1 MLCIRCGGKATGDD
15 SEPPRRARQLRETTC
30 ERCGATI
37 LTIDGM
43 RVSGGHAT
51 LAQLSKFGLASGGK
65 PLLQPRRHER
75 E

>member
-43 RVSGGHAT
+43 RVSGGHAVRT
-51 LAQLSKFGLASGGK
+51 
-65 PLLQPRRHER
+65 R
-75 E
+75 